1 MKSVLLV
8 VTLSSIGLFAQS
20 DPTWRSWNQPVEPFR
35 IVGNIY
41 YVGASDVTSFLIT
54 SPSGHVLLDGGFA
67 ETAPM
72 IRDNIRKLGFKLE
85 DVKYLVSS
93 HAHSDHAG
101 GLAQLKQWTGAKF
114 VASRQDGELIAR
126 GGRGDFAWGDK
137 YTFPPLRPDRTIVD
151 SGTVAVGDTVLTAHL
166 TPGHTKGCTT
176 WTTDTEE
183 GGHRYHVVFL
193 CSTSAPGY
201 KLVNN
206 ATYPNI
212 VEDYRKTFTIL
223 KSLPCDVFLGPHGS
237 FFHLKEK
244 VEALKTNPAH
254 NPFIDPREFQ
264 TFMTASQ
271 SDFEA
276 ELKKQQAT
284 AARERGY

>member
-8 VTLSSIGLFAQS
+8 VTLLFSIGSFAQS

-41 YVGASDVTSFLIT
+41 YVGASDIASYLIT
-54 SPSGHVLLDGGFA
+54 SPSGHILLDGGFV
-67 ETAPM
+67 ESAP
-72 IRDNIRKLGFKLE
+72 IVRDNIRKLGFKPE
-85 DVKYLVSS
+85 DVKYLLNS

-114 VASRQDGELIAR
+114 VASREDGDLMAR
-126 GGRGDFAWGDK
+126 GGHGDFAWGNK
-137 YTFPPLRPDRTIVD
+137 FTFPPLQPDRAIGD
-151 SGTVAVGDTVLTAHL
+151 FETVTVGDTIMTAHL

-176 WTTDTEE
+176 WTTDAVEN
-183 GGHRYHVVFL
+183 GHRYHVVFF

-206 ATYPNI
+206 ANYPNI
-212 VEDYRKTFTIL
+212 VGDYRRSFTLL
-223 KSLPCDVFLGPHGS
+223 KSLPCDVFLAPHGS

-244 VEALKTNPAH
+244 TEALKRDPTH
-254 NPFIDPREFQ
+254 NPFIDSQEFRN
-264 TFMTASQ
+264 FVSVSQ
-271 SDFEA
+271 ADFEA
-276 ELKKQQAT
+276 ELKKQQK
-284 AARERGY
+284 GK